1 MFPGIFEWVWDLGH
15 LLFMGVFWV
24 VILVLLSGVV
34 FVLGKT
40 AADSSSDTVETDDEL
55 SGLE

>member
-15 LLFMGVFWV
+15 LIFMGVFWV

-34 FVLGKT
+34 YVFGKT
-40 AADSSSDTVETDDEL
+40 AVESSSGAVEADGEL
-55 SGLE
+55 SGL